1 MTCPGLRK
9 IPLLAA
15 RLLLT
20 ALTVL
25 VAFTANGSAGGLTPK
40 SIPVQ
45 IRIAEEMAADED
57 WDEATRRWIQI
68 LYYFGPSDQEARGDF
83 ELGAVAL
90 HRGRSDLA
98 VIQWNK
104 VVTRD
109 PESEWAER
117 AKEGLALL
125 GKEPPAPPET
135 PPPPYV
141 TEETPPDER
150 QFLMSTEDMAHG
162 LHVFAIR
169 DFLKIPDLD
178 PTSDRAA
185 EARFRVGTCQAL
197 LGHPERAIRQWDR
210 VIQDYPD
217 SAEAQMARAGA
228 AAWQAALRAAGTD
241 VLAARGTVSESA
253 WRPFRGYATETD
265 QGLSYAEDLFENGIL
280 DYALQEY
287 AKVLC
292 DIYTAK
298 GADNPHKAYAR
309 YRMGVCAYRLGEH
322 DAASRQWRRLLA
334 ECPES
339 PWAQHASRALAA
351 IGTTDPFSSDAGRP
365 APALPSDLPS
375 PLVQRYHLA
384 EQLLDCGLPLV
395 ASKEYLKVM
404 FVLTAGRPNPFQA
417 EASYKL
423 GLCHHLRGRQDL
435 PRRAWERTI
444 TEYAGTPWAEK
455 AGTALSQADQRETAL
470 AVSLTEPTP

>member
-1 MTCPGLRK
+1 MTCPDLRES
-9 IPLLAA
+9 PLLPVA
-15 RLLLT
+15 RLLT

-25 VAFTANGSAGGLTPK
+25 AASISHGVAAGLTPK

-45 IRIAEEMAADED
+45 IRLAEEMAANED
-57 WDEATRRWIQI
+57 WDEAARRWVDI
-68 LYYFGPSDQEARGDF
+68 LFYFGPSDQEPRADF
-83 ELGAVAL
+83 ELGAIAL

-98 VIQWNK
+98 VAQWNK

-117 AKEGLALL
+117 AKEALVLL
-125 GKEPPAPPET
+125 GKQPPEPPET

-141 TEETPPDER
+141 TEGTPPDER
-150 QFLMSTEDMAHG
+150 QFLVANEDMAHG

-169 DFLKIPDLD
+169 DFLKITNLH
-178 PTSDRAA
+178 PTSGRAA

-197 LGHPERAIRQWDR
+197 LGHPERAMRQWDR
-210 VIQDYPD
+210 VTQDYPD
-217 SAEAQMARAGA
+217 SPEAQMARAGV
-228 AAWQAALRAAGTD
+228 AAWHAALRAAGTD
-241 VLAARGTVSESA
+241 PLAVRGTVSEGA
-253 WRPFRGYATETD
+253 WRPLRRYTTETD

-292 DIYTAK
+292 GIYTAK
-298 GADNPHKAYAR
+298 GADNMHKAYAR
-309 YRMGVCAYRLGEH
+309 YRMGVCAYRLGER

-334 ECPES
+334 EAPES
-339 PWAQHASRALAA
+339 PWAQHATRALAA
-351 IGTTDPFSSDAGRP
+351 VGVTDLLSSDAGRP

-404 FVLTAGRPNPFQA
+404 FVLTAGKPNPFQA

-423 GLCHHLRGRQDL
+423 GICQHLRGRQDL
-435 PRRAWERTI
+435 ARVAWERTI
-444 TEYAGTPWAEK
+444 VECAGTPWAEK
-455 AGTALSQADQRETAL
+455 ADTALSQADRRETAL
-470 AVSLTEPTP
+470 AVSLPEPTP